1 MLGKNMLQDSLDYQ
15 LFILQE
21 YFSIGCLLLSKML
34 GKNMLED
41 PLDYQLFAEISGQ
54 IVVRSRLQ
62 QDDLKA
68 TEF

>member
-1 MLGKNMLQDSLDYQ
+1 MLQ
-15 LFILQE
+15 
-21 YFSIGCLLLSKML
+21 
-34 GKNMLED
+34 D

-68 TEF
+68 NKSTVDKIIQFVDAIIETNV

>member
-1 MLGKNMLQDSLDYQ
+1 MLG
-15 LFILQE
+15 E
-21 YFSIGCLLLSKML
+21 
-34 GKNMLED
+34 NMLED